1 MLDHHWIVRARNF
14 ARKALQYAQLHATM
28 LANQFF
34 ATNSGR
40 NLTKF
45 FSLPAQYVQG
55 RFISVHRYEQK
66 ILKAQSYA

>member
-1 MLDHHWIVRARNF
+1 
-14 ARKALQYAQLHATM
+14 M